1 MKVTSMEYTLTSA
14 GDQAKVTISGNIT
27 FSQNVRFRQMLK
39 DIAEENVK
47 SCELD
52 ISNVE
57 MVDSAGLGMFLIAK
71 EQADTEEWTLKVS
84 GACGHVETMLKLTK
98 LSDLLA

>member
-1 MKVTSMEYTLTSA
+1 MEYSINDNGGNATVA
-14 GDQAKVTISGNIT
+14 IKGNIT

-39 DIAEENVK
+39 DISDASVK
-47 SCELD
+47 SCLLD

-71 EQADTEEWTLKVS
+71 EQSDTENWKLSVT
-84 GACGHVETMLKLTK
+84 GASGHVETMLKLTK

>member
-1 MKVTSMEYTLTSA
+1 MEYTIQDNGGVAS
-14 GDQAKVTISGNIT
+14 VTITGNIT

-39 DIAEENVK
+39 DLSEANVK
-47 SCELD
+47 SSLLD

-71 EQADTEEWTLKVS
+71 EQADTEGWKLSVT
-84 GACGHVETMLKLTK
+84 GASGHVETMLKLTK
-98 LSDLLA
+98 LSELLS